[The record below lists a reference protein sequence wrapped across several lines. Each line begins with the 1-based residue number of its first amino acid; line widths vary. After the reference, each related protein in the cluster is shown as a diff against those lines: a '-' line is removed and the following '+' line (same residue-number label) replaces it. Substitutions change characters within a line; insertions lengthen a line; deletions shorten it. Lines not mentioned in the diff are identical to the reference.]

1 MIPIFAQYIFD
12 SGKEYG
18 LGSDMVKYVSTVEV
32 ESRLKY
38 PCRETFRWP
47 VFKTKK
53 GIFVVCEASTNFWQG
68 KLDITL
74 EPRFWGKSVK
84 HLLSQISD
92 SVKAKV
98 QTTK

>member
-12 SGKEYG
+12 PEKEYG
-18 LGSDMVKYVSTVEV
+18 FGSDTVKYVSTIEI
-32 ESRLKY
+32 ETRLKY
-38 PCRETFRWP
+38 PCIETFRWP

-53 GIFVVCEASTNFWQG
+53 GIFVVCEASLAFWQG
-68 KLDITL
+68 KLDIIL
-74 EPRFWGKSVK
+74 EARFWGKSVK